1 MSLREV
7 FPLYRTHAFYR
18 FSTVNHRIHRKMGS
32 IGSALLTHTRANII
46 IWKHCVIWHV
56 AFITHAIRGILDGK
70 RLFLVL
76 RFVTFCGAKG
86 DVLQIRKIPQV

>member
-46 IWKHCVIWHV
+46 IWKHGVIWHV
-56 AFITHAIRGILDGK
+56 AFITYAIRGILDGK